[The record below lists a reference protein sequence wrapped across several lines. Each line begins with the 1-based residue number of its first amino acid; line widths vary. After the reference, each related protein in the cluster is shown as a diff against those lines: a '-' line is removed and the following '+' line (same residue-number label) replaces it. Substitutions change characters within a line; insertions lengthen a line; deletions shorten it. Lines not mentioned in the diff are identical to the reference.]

1 MGTGIGHFIPLFF
14 FLATWAACLVSL
26 AGRPLIGLYCLI
38 PLLPYRTLRDHF
50 LDYPLGGNI
59 TTILVICIIL
69 GALFQGRHLPKS
81 KLYFTWLLFAVYLY
95 FSMWIGTML
104 GNGPAPL
111 WLSDVNFV
119 TWKDYMLQPLIFVA
133 AGLAIQNRKD
143 VRTVILIAAI
153 AMVMIDRSSLLNS
166 LSRSWAHFDESKRD
180 GGPLGFAGSN
190 GLAAFLAQFS
200 LFFWGFAQFVKTRKY
215 KIAFYALVAASLFA
229 TMYTFSRAA
238 YIAILLGAIF
248 LGILKTRKLLV
259 IVAIFLF
266 TWQVV
271 LPVAVTQRITMTQD
285 SSGHLEQSG
294 EERIRLWEAAKSSFA
309 SSPIV
314 GIGYATFQM
323 TAHTDNLRDTH
334 NWYVKVLVET
344 GLIGFIIVLALL
356 FQTISL
362 GYRLFRTE
370 SDPLYQG
377 LGLGFLLLMLGT
389 MILNFFGDRWTYLE
403 INGLLWVI
411 AATAARVKSLDQQT
425 VTANIETPQTSAH
438 ANPYLLYR

>member
-14 FLATWAACLVSL
+14 FLATCVACLVAL

-59 TTILVICIIL
+59 ITILVVCVIL
-69 GALFQGRHLPKS
+69 GALFQGKNLPKS
-81 KLYFTWLLFAVYLY
+81 KLYLTWLIFAIYLY
-95 FSMWIGTML
+95 FSMWIGTLL

-111 WLSDVNFV
+111 WLSDINFV

-143 VRTVILIAAI
+143 VRTVLIVAAI
-153 AMVMIDRSSLLNS
+153 AMAMIDRSALLNS
-166 LSRSWAHFDESKRD
+166 LSRSWVQFDESKRD

-200 LFFWGFAQFVKTRKY
+200 LFFWGFAQFVKTKKY
-215 KIAFYALVAASLFA
+215 KIAFYVLVAASMFA

-238 YIAILLGAIF
+238 YIAIVLGAVI

-285 SSGHLEQSG
+285 SSGHLEQSA

-344 GLIGFIIVLALL
+344 GLIGFVIVLALL
-356 FQTISL
+356 FQAIALS
-362 GYRLFRTE
+362 YQLFRRE

-377 LGLGFLLLMLGT
+377 LGLGLLLLMFGT
-389 MILNFFGDRWTYLE
+389 IILNFFGDRWTYLE

-411 AATAARVKSLDQQT
+411 AATAVRVKSLDKQPL
-425 VTANIETPQTSAH
+425 ASTPKMPEPSDIV
-438 ANPYLLYR
+438 NPYLLYR